1 MHASGTV
8 KKVTRDS
15 FWIGL
20 QDDQDYGRDNAW
32 KNDYL
37 GFTVQAWNELSA
49 NQNARYFGIS
59 YGDAHLFFTDSC
71 LYSDKRSLD
80 ASGSSLGA
88 GQKTWLKA
96 ALRNST
102 APVLV
107 VFMPRQLRNM
117 KTYFANEYEELRD
130 LFLDLVRDGKTILVC
145 TGNSHLQY
153 MGKHPPAYSRDVA
166 YEFCSS
172 GTDRADQ
179 RSAPGPGST
188 DDRVD
193 QVNAFGYVEID
204 AGARQLRLRSIA
216 SDSGRVILSRD
227 WPI

>member
-1 MHASGTV
+1 V
-8 KKVTRDS
+8 ERREFLTR
-15 FWIGL
+15 
-20 QDDQDYGRDNAW
+20 
-32 KNDYL
+32 
-37 GFTVQAWNELSA
+37 GFLVAA
-49 NQNARYFGIS
+49 A
-59 YGDAHLFFTDSC
+59 
-71 LYSDKRSLD
+71 
-80 ASGSSLGA
+80 GA
-88 GQKTWLKA
+88 GTGLIGARA
-96 ALRNST
+96 AHAATTLHSDGFKRGATKRGWGKPWFS
-102 APVLV
+102 PRYE
-107 VFMPRQLRNM
+107 MPWGIAGQRG
-117 KTYFANEYEELRD
+117 YF
-130 LFLDLVRDGKTILVC
+130 VRDGKTILVC

-153 MGKHPPAYSRDVA
+153 MGKHPPAYSRGVA
-166 YEFCSS
+166 HEFCSS